1 MSSRL
6 LVEQICDSAKQ
17 ASEFMATL
25 DGRGKANFLRLLV
38 SRFESHQEELLNIL
52 KMEDGIEEESATS
65 QIVGMN
71 RQLFDFAELIEEGN
85 WVDARIDPAQPDRK
99 PVAKPDM
106 RAMLRPLGPVL
117 VFCAEGAPL
126 VFSIVGREVVSAWA
140 SGCPVMVMINSACGQ
155 IHNFFDALINRTLS
169 ELKWPEGCFSLV
181 SSDSEQFE
189 SELVQNTEIMSIAY
203 TGPKEKF
210 RTAFQT
216 AQKRKCPVL
225 IFEKNESLNPVF
237 FFPGFSTNLAKKFLH
252 DLHSLVD
259 HEEDPY
265 YPVPGIIF
273 HPEGETGERLLHFLI
288 GEIKFTGIQ
297 NDFEEVDEKFLKSS
311 NFKFHGCLGKKK
323 VRICSVN
330 SNAYL
335 SERDSFDKNF
345 GPSLFFVT
353 YRSTE
358 ELGEI
363 VASINGQ
370 WRVHLFGSPEDL
382 ENHAQLVDSLELKTG
397 ELFFNQK
404 VVYDQSSKER
414 VFGGPFPVSSDIRTS
429 HYPSGFV
436 SRFCRP
442 VCYQNFPDEFLPT
455 ELQRSNSLGLNRHES

>member
-6 LVEQICDSAKQ
+6 SVEQICESAKQ
-17 ASEFMATL
+17 ASEFMASL
-25 DGRGKANFLRLLV
+25 DGRRKANFLRLLV
-38 SRFESHQEELLNIL
+38 SRFESHEEELLKIL
-52 KMEDGIEEESATS
+52 KTEDGIEEESATT
-65 QIVGMN
+65 QVVAMN
-71 RQLFDFAELIEEGN
+71 RQLFDFAELLEEGN

-99 PVAKPDM
+99 PVPKPDM

-126 VFSIVGREVVSAWA
+126 VFSIAGREVVSAWA
-140 SGCPVMVMINSACGQ
+140 SGCPVLVMINSARGQ
-155 IHNFFDALINRTLS
+155 IHNFFETLINRTFS
-169 ELKWPEGCFSLV
+169 ELKWPEGCFSLL

-189 SELVQNTEIMSIAY
+189 SELVQNTEIMALAF

-210 RTAFQT
+210 RTALQT

-237 FFPGFSTNLAKKFLH
+237 FLPGFSPNLAKKFLD

-288 GEIKFTGIQ
+288 AEINLTGIK
-297 NDFEEVDEKFLKSS
+297 NDFEKVDEKFLKSS
-311 NFKFHGCLGKKK
+311 NFKFLGCLGKKK

-330 SNAYL
+330 WNASL

-345 GPSLFFVT
+345 GPSLLFIP

-358 ELGEI
+358 ELEEI
-363 VASINGQ
+363 VASIKGQ

-397 ELFFNQK
+397 ELYFNQK

-414 VFGGPFPVSSDIRTS
+414 LFGGPFPVSSDFRTS

-442 VCYQNFPDEFLPT
+442 VCYQNFPDEFLPA
-455 ELQRSNSLGLNRHES
+455 ELQRSNLLGLNRHES

>member
-1 MSSRL
+1 
-6 LVEQICDSAKQ
+6 
-17 ASEFMATL
+17 MAAL

-71 RQLFDFAELIEEGN
+71 RQLFDFAELLEEGN

-99 PVAKPDM
+99 PVPKPDM

-140 SGCPVMVMINSACGQ
+140 SGCPCLVMISSACGQ
-155 IHNFFDALINRTLS
+155 IHNFFETLINRTLS
-169 ELKWPEGCFSLV
+169 ELKWPEGCFSLL

-189 SELVQNTEIMSIAY
+189 SELVQNTEIMAIAF

-210 RTAFQT
+210 RAALQT
-216 AQKRKCPVL
+216 AQKRKSPVL

-237 FFPGFSTNLAKKFLH
+237 FFPGFPVNLAKKFLD
-252 DLHSLVD
+252 DLRSLID
-259 HEEDPY
+259 HAEDPY
-265 YPVPGIIF
+265 YPVPAIIF
-273 HPEGETGERLLHFLI
+273 HPEGETGESLLHFLI
-288 GEIKFTGIQ
+288 TEINFTGIK
-297 NDFEEVDEKFLKSS
+297 NDFEEVDEKFLQSR
-311 NFKFHGCLGKKK
+311 NFEFLGCLGKKK
-323 VRICSVN
+323 VPIFSAN
-330 SNAYL
+330 WNAYL
-335 SERDSFDKNF
+335 SERDSFDKKL
-345 GPSLFFVT
+345 GPSFFFIN
-353 YRSTE
+353 YCSWD

-363 VASINGQ
+363 VASIKGQ

-382 ENHAQLVDSLELKTG
+382 ENHAQLVDSLELKAG
-397 ELFFNQK
+397 ELHFNQR
-404 VVYDQSSKER
+404 VGFDQSSKER
-414 VFGGPFPVSSDIRTS
+414 LFGGPFPVSSDFRTS

-455 ELQRSNSLGLNRHES
+455 ELQRSNPLGLNRYES